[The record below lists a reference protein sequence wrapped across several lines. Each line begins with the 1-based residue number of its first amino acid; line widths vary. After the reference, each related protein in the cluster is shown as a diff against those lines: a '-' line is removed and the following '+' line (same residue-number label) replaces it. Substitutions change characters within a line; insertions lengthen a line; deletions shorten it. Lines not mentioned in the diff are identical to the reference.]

1 MKKIVVVEDEELVRQ
16 GIVHAIDWESID
28 CEVVGEASNGLAGL
42 AVIKERR
49 PDLIVADIK
58 MPVMDGIDMVRA
70 LREEGMI
77 TRVIFLT
84 AYSDFSYAQQA
95 VKLGAADY
103 LLKPFRDGE
112 LEAAVKRV
120 FQSAQ
125 TAAPY
130 ISPEQTV
137 KYSRYV
143 TEAMKYMDVHFAE
156 DIGLSEVAAHLGLS
170 ESRLSHLFKDETGQS
185 PGSYLIQTRIKAAM
199 EMLKDYRSKVYEV
212 AEQTGFRDIAHFSST
227 FKKIVGMSPSDYQ
240 RSLSD

>member
-1 MKKIVVVEDEELVRQ
+1 MKKIVVVEDEDLVRQ
-16 GIVHAIDWESID
+16 GIVYAVDWESID

-42 AVIKERR
+42 ALIKDRK

-70 LREEGMI
+70 LRREGI
-77 TRVIFLT
+77 SSRVIFLT
-84 AYSDFSYAQQA
+84 AYSDFSYAQHA

-120 FQSAQ
+120 LDAEPSPISQL
-125 TAAPY
+125 
-130 ISPEQTV
+130 SPEQEI

-143 TEAMKYMDVHFAE
+143 TEAMKYIESHYSE
-156 DIGLSEVAAHLGLS
+156 DIGLSTVAAHLGLS
-170 ESRLSHLFKDETGQS
+170 ESHLSHLFKNETGQS

-199 EMLKDYRSKVYEV
+199 EMLKDCRSKVYEV

-227 FKKIVGMSPSDYQ
+227 FKKIVGISPSDYQ
-240 RSLSD
+240 RSSSV

>member
-1 MKKIVVVEDEELVRQ
+1 MKKIVVVEDEDLVRQ
-16 GIVHAIDWESID
+16 GIVYAVDWESID

-42 AVIKERR
+42 ALIRDRK

-70 LREEGMI
+70 LRREGI
-77 TRVIFLT
+77 SSRVIFLT
-84 AYSDFSYAQQA
+84 AYSDFSYAQHA

-120 FQSAQ
+120 LD
-125 TAAPY
+125 AAPLPVSQL
-130 ISPEQTV
+130 SPEQEI

-143 TEAMKYMDVHFAE
+143 TEAMKYIESHYSE
-156 DIGLSEVAAHLGLS
+156 DIGLSTVAAHLGLS
-170 ESRLSHLFKDETGQS
+170 ESHLSHLFKNETGQS

-199 EMLKDYRSKVYEV
+199 EMLKDCRSKVYEV

-227 FKKIVGMSPSDYQ
+227 FKKIVGISPSDYQ
-240 RSLSD
+240 RSSSV

>member
-1 MKKIVVVEDEELVRQ
+1 MKRIVVVEDEELVRQ
-16 GIVHAIDWESID
+16 GIVHAVDWESID

-42 AVIKERR
+42 AVIKERK

-70 LREEGMI
+70 LREDGI
-77 TRVIFLT
+77 VSRVIFLT
-84 AYSDFSYAQQA
+84 AYSDFRYAQHA

-112 LEAAVKRV
+112 LETAVKRALEASHAPIP
-120 FQSAQ
+120 QASAGQ
-125 TAAPY
+125 N
-130 ISPEQTV
+130 V

-143 TEAMKYMDVHFAE
+143 SEAMKYIESHFGE
-156 DIGLSEVAAHLGLS
+156 DISLSTVADHLGLS

-199 EMLKDYRSKVYEV
+199 EMLKDCRSKVYEV

-227 FKKIVGMSPSDYQ
+227 FKRIVGVSPSDYQ
-240 RSLSD
+240 RSSSD